1 MLNFEK
7 INQMAHDIREIVLE
21 LTIEKNGCYLSQ
33 ALSSADI
40 FATLY
45 GGLLKLGKSQA
56 PYIAKPFSGV
66 PGALGYTTGAD
77 YNGPREAG
85 YDRLL
90 ISPAHYAVA
99 VYASL
104 VVSGRMS
111 KESFKSFN
119 VDGSSV
125 EQIGAEHSPGFELTT
140 GSFGQA
146 VSQAGGIAMA
156 RKLKSQLGDVVVF
169 MSDGELEE
177 GQTWEAIQAAVFYQ
191 LDNLKVIVDVNGQQY
206 DGNTKDV
213 MCIEP
218 IDARITGFGATC
230 IKVNGHSPKEIVEA
244 FKKTTTG
251 PLFILAYTDTT
262 KGIPELNHR
271 KPHLHF
277 VRPKENELSILKNVL
292 SDMKEGVR

>member
-1 MLNFEK
+1 MDLNK
-7 INQMAHDIREIVLE
+7 INRMAHDIRMQVLE

-45 GGLLKLGKSQA
+45 GGLLKLSESQA
-56 PYIAKPFSGV
+56 PMIAAPFQGV
-66 PGALGYTTGAD
+66 PGTINYKTGAD
-77 YNGPREAG
+77 YNGLRTSG

-99 VYASL
+99 VYAAL
-104 VVSGRMS
+104 VASDRLSV
-111 KESFKSFN
+111 ESFKSFN
-119 VDGSSV
+119 EDGSSV

-156 RKLKSQLGDVVVF
+156 RKRRNEEGNVVVF

-177 GQTWEAIQAAVFYQ
+177 GQTWEAIQCAVFYK
-191 LDNLKVIVDVNGQQY
+191 LNNLKVIVDVNGQQY

-213 MCIEP
+213 MNIEP
-218 IDARITGFGATC
+218 IDKRIEGFGAKC
-230 IKVNGHSPKEIVEA
+230 IKVDGHDPMAIYNA
-244 FKKTTTG
+244 FNTNSDV

-262 KGIPELNHR
+262 KCLPELNYR

-277 VRPKENELSILKNVL
+277 VRFKDEELDKFKDILCQ
-292 SDMKEGVR
+292 MKEGVR